1 MNEETPTT
9 PLKCLCPGQRNAAR
23 RHRQVSANQYRRQL
37 DTKRSQRVDAAKK
50 AAAHRSKESTK
61 RAEAARARQTS
72 ANSKADSTRH
82 SKLRE
87 AERKER
93 EAATAGKEAARFLQA
108 KASSYSK
115 EEVALAA
122 KLARAE
128 QSERN
133 AAERASL
140 RAQQV
145 EERRI
150 RAEREAMDW
159 RIAHVE
165 AAVHMVAP
173 CQRLRD
179 YEF

>member
-1 MNEETPTT
+1 
-9 PLKCLCPGQRNAAR
+9 
-23 RHRQVSANQYRRQL
+23 
-37 DTKRSQRVDAAKK
+37 
-50 AAAHRSKESTK
+50 
-61 RAEAARARQTS
+61 
-72 ANSKADSTRH
+72 
-82 SKLRE
+82 
-87 AERKER
+87 
-93 EAATAGKEAARFLQA
+93 LQA